1 MSISKNEQYL
11 GNPNLKK
18 AFTKQRFTKKQVQEV
33 VKCMDD
39 PKYFIETYLKIVT
52 LDKGLVPFTMYDF
65 QRKMVDT
72 FHHNRFSINKLP
84 RQSGKSTI
92 ICAYLLHYCV
102 FNDNVNVAILANKS
116 ATARD
121 LLGRLQL
128 AYEHL
133 PKWMQQGILNWNKG
147 SLELE
152 NGSKIVAASTSS
164 SAVRGSTFNIIFLDE
179 FAYVPHNIAE
189 EFFSS
194 VYPTI
199 SSGETSKV
207 IIVSTPHGMN
217 MFYKLWVD
225 AVNKRNDYIP
235 TEVHWSEVPG
245 RDEAWK
251 EQTIRNTSESQ
262 FQTEFECQFLGS
274 VDTLIPASKIKT
286 MAVVEPKRSNNI
298 DVYEMPI
305 KGHIYTMCVD
315 VSRGISSDYS
325 ALVVCDVTK
334 VPYKIVA
341 KYRDNN
347 IKPIVYP
354 NIIQKIGNAYNR
366 AFCLIEIND
375 LGQQVADSLMYEL
388 EYDNMMM
395 VTQRGRS
402 GQMLGGGFSGRGN
415 QLGLRMTKA
424 AKKIGCSNLKSL
436 VEGDKLIV
444 QDFDI
449 IAELSTFISKGKSF
463 EAEAGATDD
472 LVMCLVI
479 FSWMANQRY
488 FKELT
493 DVDVRGQMFT
503 DQQNAIEQDM
513 APFGFIDDGLNDP
526 DGKNNSFFDDAG
538 ELWQPVEIRKGEHY

>member
-1 MSISKNEQYL
+1 MSKTEQYL

-18 AFTKQRFTKKQVQEV
+18 AHTPSRFTKKQIEEV
-33 VKCMDD
+33 VKCLDD
-39 PKYFIETYLKIVT
+39 PKYFIEQYLKIVT
-52 LDKGLVPFTMYDF
+52 IDKGLVPFEMYDF

-72 FHHNRFSINKLP
+72 FHDNRFTICKLP

-92 ICAYLLHYCV
+92 IVSYLLHYV
-102 FNDNVNVAILANKS
+102 LFNDNVNVAILANKS
-116 ATARD
+116 STARD

-133 PKWMQQGILNWNKG
+133 PKWMQQGVLNWNKG

-179 FAYVPHNIAE
+179 FAYVPNNIAE

-199 SSGETSKV
+199 SSGKSSKV
-207 IIVSTPHGMN
+207 MIVSTPHGMN
-217 MFYKLWVD
+217 MFYKMWVD
-225 AVNKRNDYIP
+225 AQNKNNNFVP
-235 TEVHWSEVPG
+235 VEVHWSEVPG
-245 RDEAWK
+245 RDDKWK
-251 EQTIRNTSESQ
+251 EETIKNTSEAQ
-262 FQTEFECQFLGS
+262 FQTEFECEFLGS
-274 VDTLIPASKIKT
+274 VDTLINASKIKT
-286 MAVVEPKRSNNI
+286 MPVLEPKRSGGL
-298 DVYEMPI
+298 DVYEMPK
-305 KGHIYTMCVD
+305 KGHTYTLTVD
-315 VSRGISSDYS
+315 VSRGLTNDYS
-325 ALVVCDVTK
+325 AFCVVDCTN

-341 KYRDNN
+341 KYRDND
-347 IKPIVYP
+347 IKPIVFP
-354 NIIQKIGNAYNR
+354 NIIERVAKHYNKAYI
-366 AFCLIEIND
+366 LVEIND
-375 LGQQVADSLMYEL
+375 LGQQVADALQFEL

-402 GQMLGGGFSGRGN
+402 GQVLGGGFSGRGN
-415 QLGLRMTKA
+415 QLGLRMTKGT
-424 AKKIGCSNLKSL
+424 KKIGTSNLKSL
-436 VEGDKLIV
+436 IEGDKLLI

-449 IAELSTFISKGKSF
+449 ISELSTFIARGKSF

-479 FSWMANQRY
+479 FSWLANQRY

-493 DVDVRGQMFT
+493 NVNVRGQMFT
-503 DQQNAIEQDM
+503 EQQNAIEADM

-526 DGKNNSFFDDAG
+526 EGNDGYFVDSG
-538 ELWQPVEIRKGEHY
+538 EVWHPVSYRKGE